1 MPGGSIRKVWSDA
14 ELDQALADLRSGP
27 EVRQDELSRAK
38 AALLRAAGEVEDE
51 ALPMAAPPA
60 RKRPGS
66 WRWIAAAAA
75 AALVSGGAIV
85 VTNVFVGDDGQDT
98 AAHHTAAAPDMDPLK
113 DLRGADLPLTGQQYW
128 LSTESTWKTWI
139 GKKSGVIYQTRET
152 TERWL
157 PSDWALKHMTRVTRT
172 GEIRWFK
179 GDYETARAKGEAI
192 PGATVTSGWEGPGRM
207 PTGGPAAGPTT
218 TSSPPGAPV
227 STQRDEPP
235 RSNWLLPSKEFLE
248 GLPTDPAKLLER
260 LREANKD
267 GKVNAAPEMYDMALS
282 VMRSSHGYSDLR
294 VALCKALAKAPG
306 ITLETNVTTPDK
318 RPAISFTVRETD
330 QIRTFVVD
338 LATAHLAGHNAERNR
353 SDPGFPGL
361 SIHDTTV
368 TTQITD
374 RAGP

>member
-1 MPGGSIRKVWSDA
+1 MPGSIRKVWSDA
-14 ELDQALADLRSGP
+14 ELDQALADLHCGP

-38 AALLRAAGEVEDE
+38 ATLLRAAGEVEDE

-60 RKRPGS
+60 RKRPGT

-85 VTNVFVGDDGQDT
+85 ATNVFVGEDGQDP
-98 AAHHTAAAPDMDPLK
+98 AAHSTVVPDMGPLK
-113 DLRGADLPLTGQQYW
+113 DLRGSDLPLTGKQYW
-128 LSTESTWKTWI
+128 LSTESTWKTRF

-157 PSDWALKHMTRVTRT
+157 PSDWGFKHMTRVTRT
-172 GEIRWFK
+172 GEVRWLK
-179 GDYETARAKGEAI
+179 GDYETARARGDSI
-192 PGATVTSGWEGPGRM
+192 PGVTVTSGWEGSGQL
-207 PTGGPAAGPTT
+207 PTGEPASGPTT
-218 TSSPPGAPV
+218 TTSPPGAPV
-227 STQRDEPP
+227 STERDEPP
-235 RSNWLLPSKEFLE
+235 RSNWLLLSKEFLE

-260 LREANKD
+260 LRDENKD
-267 GKVNAAPEMYDMALS
+267 GKVNTAPEMYDMALS

-306 ITLETNVTTPDK
+306 ITLETNATTPDK
-318 RPAISFTVRETD
+318 RPALSFTVRETD

-338 LATAHLAGHNAERNR
+338 LATAHLAAYRAERNR

>member
-1 MPGGSIRKVWSDA
+1 MHGDNIRKVWSDA
-14 ELDQALADLRSGP
+14 ELDQALADLHSGP
-27 EVRQDELSRAK
+27 EVRRDELSRAK

-85 VTNVFVGDDGQDT
+85 ATNVFVGEDGQDP
-98 AAHHTAAAPDMDPLK
+98 AAHSTIAPDMDPLK
-113 DLRGADLPLTGQQYW
+113 DLRGTDLPLTGTQYW
-128 LSTESTWKTWI
+128 LSTESTWKTRF
-139 GKKSGVIYQTRET
+139 GKKSGVIYQTHET

-157 PSDWALKHMTRVTRT
+157 PSDWAVKHMTRVTRT
-172 GEIRWFK
+172 GEIRWIK
-179 GDYETARAKGEAI
+179 GDYETARGKGDAI
-192 PGATVTSGWEGPGRM
+192 PGATVTSGWEGSGQL
-207 PTGGPAAGPTT
+207 PTGGPASGSTT
-218 TSSPPGAPV
+218 TSSPPDAPV
-227 STQRDEPP
+227 STERDEPP
-235 RSNWLLPSKEFLE
+235 RSNWMLPSKEFLE

-260 LREANKD
+260 LRDDNKD
-267 GKVNAAPEMYDMALS
+267 GKVNTAPEMYDMALS

-306 ITLETNVTTPDK
+306 ITLKTNATTPDK

-338 LATAHLAGHNAERNR
+338 LATAHLAGYSAEPNR

-361 SIHDTTV
+361 PIHYTTV
-368 TTQITD
+368 TTQVTD